1 MILPPVTNLL
11 VAFRWQETAKK
22 FARYSHLTIL
32 EREDLI
38 NQTLNLIGEV
48 KEMIVNKPYYHPV
61 AEEVKSLAV
70 AEVKPPSNTSVAPVT
85 LKLDDPVTLLKA
97 ISLRQGELLKKLQI
111 VTIRDLLFYYPRD
124 HIDYG
129 RQVNIKDL
137 VAGETVTIVGK
148 IKKCDCFSSPKNK
161 KLTIFSLI
169 IIDRTGEVKIS
180 RFFAGNFYSNR
191 GWQEKNEATISP

>member
-1 MILPPVTNLL
+1 
-11 VAFRWQETAKK
+11 
-22 FARYSHLTIL
+22 
-32 EREDLI
+32 
-38 NQTLNLIGEV
+38 
-48 KEMIVNKPYYHPV
+48 MIVNKPYYHPV

-148 IKKCDCFSSPKNK
+148 IKKM
-161 KLTIFSLI
+161 
-169 IIDRTGEVKIS
+169 
-180 RFFAGNFYSNR
+180 
-191 GWQEKNEATISP
+191 